1 MKLAIVHDFLTQ
13 MGGAEQV
20 VKIFREIYPDAPI
33 YTSVYVPSAVCP
45 SFQTADIRTSFMQKL
60 PMIKKHA
67 RRYLPLYPYA
77 FELFD
82 FSEYDVVLSSSSSFA
97 KGVITPPSTCHICYC
112 YTPMRFA
119 WNYNTYIEQE
129 PISKLT
135 KLCLPYIIHRLRRWD
150 EITANRVDYFIAISG
165 EIRRR
170 IRKYYRRDAVII
182 HPPVDTSKFKV
193 SEQDEGYF
201 LVLSRLL
208 PYKRIDIAIEAFNN
222 LRLPLK
228 IVGTGRDLPR
238 LQKMAGPTIE
248 FLGRLPDEEMHKCLQ
263 GCRALIFPGLEDF
276 GLAPLEAMACGKPVI
291 AYAGGGALETVKE
304 GVTGCFFYEQNPDS
318 LVGAVAS
325 FDPAKFDPW
334 EIRRHAELFDVSVFK
349 EQIQRFVLE
358 AYQTYRSSF
367 ELVNAERFGIL
378 ARVDEELF
386 RPKAKYL

>member
-1 MKLAIVHDFLTQ
+1 
-13 MGGAEQV
+13 
-20 VKIFREIYPDAPI
+20 
-33 YTSVYVPSAVCP
+33 
-45 SFQTADIRTSFMQKL
+45 
-60 PMIKKHA
+60 
-67 RRYLPLYPYA
+67 
-77 FELFD
+77 
-82 FSEYDVVLSSSSSFA
+82 
-97 KGVITPPSTCHICYC
+97 
-112 YTPMRFA
+112 MRFA